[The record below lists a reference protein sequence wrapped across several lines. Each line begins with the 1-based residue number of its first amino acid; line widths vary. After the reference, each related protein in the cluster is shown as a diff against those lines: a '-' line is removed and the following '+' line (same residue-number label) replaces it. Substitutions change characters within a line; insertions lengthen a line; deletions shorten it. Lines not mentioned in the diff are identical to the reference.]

1 MAGQVDHGKTTLLDK
16 IRGTSVAKRE
26 PGQITQWIGASLLP
40 TTNILKVY
48 GKTLQKFK
56 FKVEI
61 PGLLFIDTP
70 GHESFSNLRRRGGSA
85 ADIAILVIDL
95 NEGVQPQ
102 TEESLEILKTR
113 KTPFVIAA
121 NKIDAV
127 PGWKKPPK
135 ETIGNS
141 FLNQSPEIQREID
154 NRIYRIMGSLS
165 KFGFNS
171 DRFDRIK
178 DFTKTIAIIP
188 TSAKI
193 GEGIQEL
200 LAIVVGLT
208 EAFMKKN
215 LVTTRGPAKGI
226 VLEVKEDTGL
236 GTTINAI
243 IYDGILNVDDNIT
256 LGGKDGPI
264 ITSIRAILVP
274 KPLDEIRDPRD
285 KFSNVDNVKAA
296 AGIKIVAPD
305 LEKAIAGSSIY
316 SVPPNESPENYT
328 DLVKEEFQRLRIE
341 TDKNG
346 IVLKTDTLGALE
358 AITASLANSGIAIR
372 LADVG
377 DISKRDIV
385 ETEIVRDKDPI
396 LGVVLGFNV
405 KLLPDAKEEATK
417 RNIPIIQK
425 QIIYDLLD
433 GYMRWAET
441 ERASR
446 AKMELD
452 QHIRPGKMCVLPGF
466 VFRHSKP
473 AIFGVEVLGGT
484 MKKNYPL
491 INKDGKKIG
500 VVLRLQDKGQ
510 DIDQSTSGMQVAVS
524 VDKAVINRNIF
535 ENDILYTSVPEH
547 SARDLSTKLRN
558 ELRPDELQIL
568 DEITKIMRKQDP
580 LWNL

>member
-1 MAGQVDHGKTTLLDK
+1 
-16 IRGTSVAKRE
+16 
-26 PGQITQWIGASLLP
+26 
-40 TTNILKVY
+40 
-48 GKTLQKFK
+48 
-56 FKVEI
+56 
-61 PGLLFIDTP
+61 
-70 GHESFSNLRRRGGSA
+70 
-85 ADIAILVIDL
+85 L
-95 NEGVQPQ
+95 NQGVQPQ
-102 TEESLEILKTR
+102 TEESLEILKKR

-127 PGWKKPPK
+127 PGWKKSYK
-135 ETIGNS
+135 DTTANS
-141 FLNQSPEIQREID
+141 FLNQSSEIQREID
-154 NRIYRIMGSLS
+154 NRIYSIMGSLS

-188 TSAKI
+188 TSAKT

-208 EAFMKKN
+208 EAFMKKD
-215 LVTTRGPAKGI
+215 LITTLGPAKGT
-226 VLEVKEDTGL
+226 VLEVKEETGL
-236 GTTINAI
+236 GITINAI
-243 IYDGILNVDDNIT
+243 IYDGILNVDDKII

-264 ITSIRAILVP
+264 ITNIRAILVP

-285 KFSNVDNVKAA
+285 KFSNVDNIKAA

-316 SVPPNESPENYT
+316 SVPPNESPEVYA

-358 AITASLANSGIAIR
+358 AIITSLVNSGIAIR

-385 ETEIVRDKDPI
+385 ESEIVKEKDPL

-405 KLLPDAKEEATK
+405 RLIPDAKEEATK
-417 RNIPIIQK
+417 RNITIIQK

-433 GYMRWAET
+433 GYMRWIENEKT
-441 ERASR
+441 SR
-446 AKMELD
+446 TKTELD
-452 QHIRPGKMCVLPGF
+452 KHIRPGKIRFLPGF

-473 AIFGVEVLGGT
+473 AIFGVEILGGT
-484 MKKNYPL
+484 IKKNYPL

-500 VVLRLQDKGQ
+500 IVLRLQDKGK
-510 DIDQSTSGMQVAVS
+510 DIEQSTLGMQVAVS
-524 VDKAVINRNIF
+524 IDKAVVNRNIF

-547 SARDLSTKLRN
+547 SARELSSRLKN

-568 DEITKIMRKQDP
+568 DEITEIMRKQDP
-580 LWNL
+580 LWNI

>member
-1 MAGQVDHGKTTLLDK
+1 LAGQVDHGKTTLLDK

-40 TTNILKVY
+40 TKDILEIY
-48 GKTLQKFK
+48 GETLQKFK

-113 KTPFVIAA
+113 RTPFVIAA

-127 PGWKKPPK
+127 PGWKKSSNEK
-135 ETIGNS
+135 MGDS
-141 FLNQSPEIQREID
+141 YRNQSPETQREID
-154 NRIYRIMGSLS
+154 NKIYSMMGSLS

-188 TSAKI
+188 TSAKT

-208 EAFMKKN
+208 EAFMKKK
-215 LVTTRGPAKGI
+215 LITTQGPAKGT
-226 VLEVKEDTGL
+226 VLEVKEETGL

-243 IYDGILNVDDNIT
+243 IYDGILNVDDKIT

-264 ITSIRAILVP
+264 ITNIRAILVP

-296 AGIKIVAPD
+296 AGIKIVAPE

-316 SVPPNESPENYT
+316 SVPSNKSPEDYT
-328 DLVKEEFQRLRIE
+328 NLVKEEFQRVRIE
-341 TDKNG
+341 TDKIG
-346 IVLKTDTLGALE
+346 VVLKTDTLGALE
-358 AITASLANSGIAIR
+358 AIIASLANSGIAIR

-377 DISKRDIV
+377 DISKRDII
-385 ETEIVRDKDPI
+385 ETEIVREKDPV

-405 KLLPDAKEEATK
+405 KLLPDAKEEAAK
-417 RNIPIIQK
+417 RNITIIQK

-433 GYMRWAET
+433 GYMRWAENEKT
-441 ERASR
+441 LR

-452 QHIRPGKMCVLPGF
+452 KHIRPGKIHVLSGF

-473 AIFGVEVLGGT
+473 AIFGVEILGGT

-491 INKDGKKIG
+491 MNKDGKKIG

-510 DIDQSTSGMQVAVS
+510 DIDQSTTGMQVAVS
-524 VDKAVINRNIF
+524 VDKAVMNRNIF

-547 SARDLSTKLRN
+547 SARELSTRLRN

-568 DEITKIMRKQDP
+568 DEITKIMRKRDP
-580 LWNL
+580 LWKM